1 MSQQSLDAPE
11 VELHPIDILRDILA
25 QAGTLSRLME
35 IHYLVQEPGLL
46 DIMRY
51 VAGLSDGD
59 RAKLLRFLGAHESPS
74 RLRVH
79 EVGSGM
85 LHLEYERNPPLQWTA

>member
-35 IHYLVQEPGLL
+35 VHYLVQEPGML
-46 DIMRY
+46 DIVRCL
-51 VAGLSDGD
+51 AALPEDD
-59 RAKLLRFLGAHESPS
+59 RVRLLRFLQAQGSPS
-74 RLRVH
+74 QLRVR
-79 EVGSGM
+79 EAGPGVVR
-85 LHLEYERNPPLQWTA
+85 LEYEKSPLQWTA